1 MTTRNFRVN
10 NGIEVGDIVISASAN
25 TIVGLATAAPSADG
39 DVANKKYVDDK
50 TNLTILNSS
59 VVVADTGSNGT
70 ITNTAD
76 GGAVLSQTAATTTVT
91 ASGAINLTAGT
102 DVVVPANVGV
112 TFGTGEKIEG
122 DNTDLTVTSGGAINL
137 TAVTDVVVPANVG
150 VTFGTGEKI
159 EGDNTD
165 LTVTS
170 GAKINL
176 AAVSDVHVPQNVGIV
191 FDANGS
197 EKIESNDT
205 DLTIN
210 SGAKINLTA
219 TSDVHIPKD
228 IGIVFDDNASEKIES
243 NDTDLTIS
251 SGAKIKLSA
260 TSDVEI
266 PNGVGIAYGT
276 AGEKIESDGTDLTV
290 TSTGVLNLTATG
302 DTAITNN
309 ATIGG
314 NLVLTGNLTVNGSTS
329 TVSSVNTTIAD
340 NIIELN
346 TGISASSN
354 DAGIIIERGSTGNN
368 AAILWDE
375 SADKFTMGTTTA
387 TAADKSGGVSVS
399 VSTLVANLEGNVTGD
414 LTGTADVATAVTA
427 ADESSDTSCNLLF
440 VTGAT
445 GNLPPK
451 TGTNLTFNSSSG
463 VLTATGFAGALTGDV
478 TGTAD
483 VATAITAADES
494 SDTSCNVL
502 FVTAATGDLPPK
514 TGTNLTF
521 NSSSGVLT
529 ATGFAG
535 DLTGDVTGNADTA
548 TVATTVTI
556 TDNESTDED
565 NAMIFTAG
573 GDVDGGNIGL
583 ESDGTCT
590 YNPSTGKI
598 TATGFVGA
606 LTGNASGSS
615 GSCTGNAASATILQN
630 TRAIGGVNF
639 NGSAAINLPGVNTAG
654 NQNTSGTA
662 AIATAVTVTANNT
675 ANEDIFICLVDGA
688 SGTQGIETDTG
699 LKYNPSTN
707 VIAST
712 ASSAQYADVA
722 ERFEADAPMEAGS
735 VVMVGG
741 SAEITEITSE
751 MSEDVFG
758 VISHKPAYMMN
769 AGAGSDESHPYVAMT
784 GRTPVRVI
792 GEVTKGQRL
801 VTSSTK
807 GCARAVAQGESFSP
821 FNVIGRALETDTDT
835 NIKLV
840 NCAVRSNN

>member
-50 TNLTILNSS
+50 ANITVLNTS
-59 VVVADTGSNGT
+59 VAVADTGSNGT

-102 DVVVPANVGV
+102 DVVVPANVGI

-122 DNTDLTVTSGGAINL
+122 DSTDLTVTSGGAINL
-137 TAVTDVVVPANVG
+137 TATTDVVVPANVG
-150 VTFGTGEKI
+150 ITFGTGEKI
-159 EGDNTD
+159 EGDSTD

-176 AAVSDVHVPQNVGIV
+176 TATSDVHVPQNVGIV

-219 TSDVHIPKD
+219 TSDVHVPQNVGIVFDANGSEKIESNDTDLTINSGAKINLTAVSDVHIPKN

-266 PNGVGIAYGT
+266 PNNVGIAYGT

-414 LTGTADVATAVTA
+414 
-427 ADESSDTSCNLLF
+427 
-440 VTGAT
+440 
-445 GNLPPK
+445 
-451 TGTNLTFNSSSG
+451 
-463 VLTATGFAGALTGDV
+463 V

-521 NSSSGVLT
+521 NSSTGVLT

-535 DLTGDVTGNADTA
+535 ALTGNVTGTADVA

-573 GDVDGGNIGL
+573 GDVDGGNLGL

-606 LTGNASGSS
+606 LTGTADVA
-615 GSCTGNAASATILQN
+615 TG
-630 TRAIGGVNF
+630 
-639 NGSAAINLPGVNTAG
+639 
-654 NQNTSGTA
+654 
-662 AIATAVTVTANNT
+662 VTVTANNT